1 MVVPF
6 WQSPLRDAALQTYEK
21 RKKGNLEGRISK
33 RHCRSPQQTV
43 RDRRLATSVRAVD
56 AALERVDFSLKTLD
70 LRVAGLQI
78 LIQAVALGNQLLLPL
93 SEPLLLHL
101 DLLGEALAER
111 LFLLLELGVIK
122 LPWTGF
128 AELPGL
134 HLLRA
139 VCFVVVLLGGVDEV
153 QHVGADEDGAEFL
166 EVTVLLVL
174 HLGNTPCVLAALDV
188 AAVVGLNVLLGANDR
203 EGHGVDESAGVLH
216 GGGIVVLERWGVD
229 LDTLGVDD
237 LAHLLLVSTVLSR
250 ARGAPYP
257 LLELEQ
263 VCWAQGVG
271 LGNDGDQVDA
281 GAELL
286 HDLDV
291 EGLQGVASGADEVQ
305 AGVDTEVDLVC
316 AARLLL
322 LEHVRLVLVVEELDD
337 GLPRVAVVDVV
348 AEARGVDN
356 GEADCTC

>member
-1 MVVPF
+1 
-6 WQSPLRDAALQTYEK
+6 LRST
-21 RKKGNLEGRISK
+21 
-33 RHCRSPQQTV
+33 
-43 RDRRLATSVRAVD
+43 TSVRAVD

-70 LRVAGLQI
+70 LRVASLQI
-78 LIQAVALGNQLLLPL
+78 LIQAVALGDQLLLPL
-93 SEPLLLHL
+93 SEPLLLNL
-101 DLLGEALAER
+101 DLLGETLAER
-111 LFLLLELGVIK
+111 LFLLLELGVVQ
-122 LPWTGF
+122 LSWAGF

-139 VCFVVVLLGGVDEV
+139 VCLVVVLLGGVDEV
-153 QHVGADEDGAEFL
+153 QHVGADENGAELL
-166 EVTVLLVL
+166 EVAMLLVL
-174 HLGNTPCVLAALDV
+174 NLGNTPGVLAALDG
-188 AAVVGLNVLLGANDR
+188 AAVVGLNVLLGANNGER
-203 EGHGVDESAGVLH
+203 HGVDESAGVLH

-229 LDTLGVDD
+229 LDALGVDD
-237 LAHLLLVSTVLSR
+237 LAHLIPVSIGSSFGGR
-250 ARGAPYP
+250 ATYA

-322 LEHVRLVLVVEELDD
+322 LEHVGLVLVVEELDD

-348 AEARGVDN
+348 AEARGVDD
-356 GEADCTC
+356 GEADCIH